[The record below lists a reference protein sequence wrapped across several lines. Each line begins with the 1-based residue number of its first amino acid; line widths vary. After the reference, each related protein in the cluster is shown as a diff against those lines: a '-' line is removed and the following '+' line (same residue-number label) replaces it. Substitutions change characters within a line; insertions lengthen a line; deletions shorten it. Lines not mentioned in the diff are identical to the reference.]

1 MQQFKYVRHP
11 GQNETLIEFLCRRFP
26 YQSREGWIKA
36 IAAKALTVDGKQAAP
51 ELALETGHVVGYER
65 PRESEPEV
73 DRSFR
78 VLYED
83 EQIIAVEKSGNLP
96 IAESG
101 RYYQNVLINILQEE
115 LGLEG
120 LHQVHRLDRET
131 SGVVVV
137 AKGPKMATELGQ
149 QFSGGV
155 PKKRYHAVLVGGLDR
170 EQLVEEPIKKV
181 KAKGPGT
188 VRIRQVTDPEG
199 KPAKTRFI
207 PLKQAGGLS
216 LVEVE
221 LFTGRTHQIRVH
233 AEFLGLPVLG
243 DKLYGASD
251 EQFLRWVK
259 EEEEPI
265 FGEFGKIERQLLH
278 ASRLELRHPVSG
290 EWLVFESDP
299 KPFFSVFPACSPLF

>member
-1 MQQFKYVRHP
+1 MQQFKYVRHQVP
-11 GQNETLIEFLCRRFP
+11 ETLIDFLCRRFP
-26 YQSREGWIKA
+26 YQDRAGWLGA
-36 IAAKALTVDGKQAAP
+36 IESGAITVDGAQVAP

-73 DRSFR
+73 DRRFK

-83 EQIIAVEKSGNLP
+83 EALLAVEKSGNLP

-101 RYYQNVLINILQEE
+101 RYYRNVLIHVLQEE

-137 AKGPKMATELGQ
+137 AKGPQVATKLGE
-149 QFSGGV
+149 QFFAGR
-155 PKKRYHAVLVGGLDR
+155 PKKRYTAVLTGELIEEALVDR
-170 EQLVEEPIKKV
+170 PIRKV

-188 VRIRQVTDPEG
+188 VRIRQTVDPDG
-199 KPAKTRFI
+199 KPARTRFI
-207 PLKQAGGLS
+207 PLKAAGGLT
-216 LVEVE
+216 LAEVE

-233 AEFLGLPVLG
+233 AEYLGFPVLG

-251 EQFLRWVK
+251 EQFLRWFK
-259 EEEEPI
+259 GEEEPV
-265 FGEFGKIERQLLH
+265 FGPFGKIDRQLLH
-278 ASRLELRHPVSG
+278 ASRLELEHPVSG
-290 EWLVFESDP
+290 EWLVFTSDP
-299 KPFFSVFPACSPLF
+299 KPFFMPYSACAPLF